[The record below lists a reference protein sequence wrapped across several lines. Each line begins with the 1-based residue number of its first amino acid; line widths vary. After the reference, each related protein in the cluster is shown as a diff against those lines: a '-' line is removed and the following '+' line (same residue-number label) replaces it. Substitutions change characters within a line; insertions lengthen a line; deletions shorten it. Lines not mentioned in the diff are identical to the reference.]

1 MPDDDDSATAEVTL
15 DEAGQVTGANEAA
28 LALLGVSLDDLLS
41 APRGAFA
48 AHPMPPD
55 EDAAFRAQ
63 WEAAGR
69 PGLGGESTVRRRDG
83 SEVRIRFVLGQR
95 PDGGY
100 TVNFE
105 PTGTPPDEPDSR
117 LTLGE
122 VLTAWRHAERRLEAV
137 DADDS
142 EAAALRAEAQR
153 LREMYQHGFAA
164 RRGTEPA

>member
-1 MPDDDDSATAEVTL
+1 MDCETAEVTL
-15 DEAGQVTGANEAA
+15 DDAGQVTGANEAA

-69 PGLGGESTVRRRDG
+69 PGLGGESTIRRRDG
-83 SEVRIRFVLGQR
+83 TEVRIRFVLGTR

-100 TVNFE
+100 TVDFE
-105 PTGTPPDEPDSR
+105 PTGTKPDEPETR
-117 LTLGE
+117 LTLGD
-122 VLTAWRHAERRLEAV
+122 VLTAWRHAERRLEAI
-137 DADDS
+137 DASDA
-142 EAAALRAEAQR
+142 EAVALRAEAKR
-153 LREMYQHGFAA
+153 LKEMYQQGFTA
-164 RRGTEPA
+164 RRKAESA